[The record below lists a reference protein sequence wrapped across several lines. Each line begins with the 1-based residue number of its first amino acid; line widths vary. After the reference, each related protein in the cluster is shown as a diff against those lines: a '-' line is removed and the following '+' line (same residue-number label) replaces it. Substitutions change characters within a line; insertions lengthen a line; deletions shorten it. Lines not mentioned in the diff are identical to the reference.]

1 MRKNLIALFP
11 DTVMQTFSIV
21 VPIYFNALNIP
32 HLIPRL
38 HKLQETLPEYVLEF
52 IFVDDGS
59 GDNSFQLLAEAQK
72 QDNRIK
78 VIKLSRNF
86 GSMAAIQAGI
96 HHAKGDCVG
105 IIAADLQDPPELFLE
120 MIREWERGKKVVL
133 ALREGRKDAALQNIF
148 SSTYYYLLR
157 RFAIENYPRGG
168 FDMVLIDRQIVEEL
182 RSITE
187 KNTNIMSLI
196 FWLGYDRGSVSYVRQ
211 RREAGTSKWTVAKK
225 FKLFIDTFINFSYAP
240 IRFISGIGLVTA
252 FVSFSYG
259 LLVVLLRCF
268 GTIAVPGWTILV
280 VILTFLLGLIMIMLG
295 IIGEYLWRILDE
307 SRKRPPYIIDK
318 IIGD

>member
-1 MRKNLIALFP
+1 MK
-11 DTVMQTFSIV
+11 TFSIV

-38 HKLQETLPEYVLEF
+38 QKLQEIVPEYILEF

-78 VIKLSRNF
+78 VIRLSRNF
-86 GSMAAIQAGI
+86 GSMAAIQAGL
-96 HHAKGDCVG
+96 HYAKGDCVG
-105 IIAADLQDPPELFLE
+105 IIAADLQDPPELFPE

-133 ALREGRKDAALQNIF
+133 ALREGRKDGGVQIVF
-148 SSTYYYLLR
+148 SATYYYLLR
-157 RFAIENYPRGG
+157 RFAIADYPRGG

-196 FWLGYDRGSVSYVRQ
+196 FWLGYDRGSVSYIRQ
-211 RREAGTSKWTVAKK
+211 KREAGTSKWTTAKK
-225 FKLFIDTFINFSYAP
+225 LKLFIDTFINFSYAP

-252 FVSFSYG
+252 VLSFSYG
-259 LLVVLLRCF
+259 LLVILLRCF
-268 GTIAVPGWTILV
+268 GTISLPGWTILV

>member
-1 MRKNLIALFP
+1 MK
-11 DTVMQTFSIV
+11 TFSIV

-38 HKLQETLPEYVLEF
+38 QKLQEALPGYRLEF

-59 GDNSFQLLAEAQK
+59 GDNSFQLLAEAHK
-72 QDNRIK
+72 QDNRMKI
-78 VIKLSRNF
+78 IKLSRNF
-86 GSMAAIQAGI
+86 GSMAAIQAGLSY
-96 HHAKGDCVG
+96 ATGDCAGV
-105 IIAADLQDPPELFLE
+105 IAADLQDPPELFAE

-133 ALREGRKDAALQNIF
+133 ALREGRKDAALQSVF
-148 SSTYYYLLR
+148 SGTYYYLLR
-157 RFAIENYPRGG
+157 RFAIADYPRGG

-211 RREAGTSKWTVAKK
+211 QREAGTSRWTVAKK
-225 FKLFIDTFINFSYAP
+225 VKLFIDTFINFSYAP

-252 FVSFSYG
+252 VMSFAYG
-259 LLVVLLRCF
+259 LLVILLRCF
-268 GTIAVPGWTILV
+268 GIISVPGWTILV

-307 SRKRPPYIIDK
+307 SRKRPPYIIDT

>member
-1 MRKNLIALFP
+1 MK
-11 DTVMQTFSIV
+11 TFSII
-21 VPIYFNALNIP
+21 VPIYFNELNIP
-32 HLIPRL
+32 HLLPRL
-38 HKLQETLPEYVLEF
+38 KKLQEALLEYTLEF

-59 GDNSFQLLAEAQK
+59 QDNSFQLLVNEQK
-72 QDNRIK
+72 KDKRIK
-78 VIKLSRNF
+78 IIKLSKNF
-86 GSMAAIQAGI
+86 GSMAAIQAGLRY
-96 HHAKGDCVG
+96 AKGDCAG

-120 MIREWERGKKVVL
+120 MIQEWEQGKKVVL

-148 SSTYYYLLR
+148 SGAYYYLLR
-157 RFAIENYPRGG
+157 KFAIEDYPRGG
-168 FDMVLIDRQIVEEL
+168 FDLVVIDRQIVEEL
-182 RSITE
+182 SRITE

-211 RREAGTSKWTVAKK
+211 QREAGTSKWTVAKK
-225 FKLFIDTFINFSYAP
+225 IKLFIDTFINFSYAP

-252 FVSFSYG
+252 VMSFSYG
-259 LLVVLLRCF
+259 LLVILLRCF
-268 GTIAVPGWTILV
+268 GTISLPGWTILV

>member
-1 MRKNLIALFP
+1 MK
-11 DTVMQTFSIV
+11 TFSIV

-38 HKLQETLPEYVLEF
+38 QKLQEALPEYRLEF

-59 GDNSFQLLAEAQK
+59 GDNSFQLLAEAHK
-72 QDNRIK
+72 QDNRMKI
-78 VIKLSRNF
+78 IKLSRNF
-86 GSMAAIQAGI
+86 GSMAAIQAGLSY
-96 HHAKGDCVG
+96 ATGDCAGV
-105 IIAADLQDPPELFLE
+105 IAADLQDPPELFAE

-133 ALREGRKDAALQNIF
+133 ALREGRKDAALQSVF

-157 RFAIENYPRGG
+157 RFAIADYPRGG

-211 RREAGTSKWTVAKK
+211 QREAGTSRWTVAKK
-225 FKLFIDTFINFSYAP
+225 VKLFIDTFINFSYAP

-252 FVSFSYG
+252 VMSFAYG
-259 LLVVLLRCF
+259 MLVILLRCF
-268 GTIAVPGWTILV
+268 GIISVPGWTILV

-307 SRKRPPYIIDK
+307 SRKRPPYIIDT

>member
-1 MRKNLIALFP
+1 MK
-11 DTVMQTFSIV
+11 TFSIV

-38 HKLQETLPEYVLEF
+38 QKLQEALPEYRLEF

-59 GDNSFQLLAEAQK
+59 GDNSFQLLADAHK
-72 QDNRIK
+72 QDNRMKI
-78 VIKLSRNF
+78 IKLSRNF
-86 GSMAAIQAGI
+86 GSMAAIQAGLSY
-96 HHAKGDCVG
+96 ATGDCAGV
-105 IIAADLQDPPELFLE
+105 IAADLQDPPELFAE

-133 ALREGRKDAALQNIF
+133 ALREGRKDAALQSVF

-157 RFAIENYPRGG
+157 RFAIADYPRGG

-211 RREAGTSKWTVAKK
+211 QREAGTSRWTVAKK
-225 FKLFIDTFINFSYAP
+225 VKLFIDTFINFSYAP

-252 FVSFSYG
+252 VMSFAYG
-259 LLVVLLRCF
+259 MLVILLRCF
-268 GTIAVPGWTILV
+268 GIISVPGWTILV

-307 SRKRPPYIIDK
+307 SRKRPPYIIDT

>member
-1 MRKNLIALFP
+1 MAMK
-11 DTVMQTFSIV
+11 TFSIV

-38 HKLQETLPEYVLEF
+38 QKLQEALPGYALEF

-59 GDNSFQLLAEAQK
+59 GDHSFQLLAEAHK

-78 VIKLSRNF
+78 IIKLSRNF
-86 GSMAAIQAGI
+86 GSMAAIQAGLSL
-96 HHAKGDCVG
+96 AKGDCAGV
-105 IIAADLQDPPELFLE
+105 IAADLQDPPELFPDML
-120 MIREWERGKKVVL
+120 REWESGKKVVL
-133 ALREGRKDAALQNIF
+133 ALRAGRRDAALQNLF
-148 SSTYYYLLR
+148 SGTYYYLLR
-157 RFAIENYPRGG
+157 RFAIADYPRGG

-211 RREAGTSKWTVAKK
+211 QREAGTSRWTVAKK
-225 FKLFIDTFINFSYAP
+225 VKLFIDTFINFSYVP
-240 IRFISGIGLVTA
+240 IRFISGIGLLTA
-252 FVSFSYG
+252 FLSFAYG
-259 LLVVLLRCF
+259 LLVILLRFF
-268 GTIAVPGWTILV
+268 GTISLPGWTILV

-307 SRKRPPYIIDK
+307 SRKRPPYVIDR
-318 IIGD
+318 IIGE